1 MESDRVKVAI
11 KDQLAKFDVLSKQ
24 IERAKAASSMD
35 PGEPGRMKAEVDELR
50 GKTTILKAT
59 LSTEERATYNMLSE
73 NLPNLSKRL
82 DKQNAKVA
90 RIKDDI
96 SDLENKIN
104 ALMNRMEEI
113 EQLKQVAQQ
122 LASYHESYK
131 QCFTNLMNLR
141 NRFPQAYEAAEQ
153 ESGIYF
159 LTTPKAG

>member
-24 IERAKAASSMD
+24 IERAKAASNMD
-35 PGEPGRMKAEVDELR
+35 PGEPGRLKSEVDGLR
-50 GKTTILKAT
+50 AKTAILKGT
-59 LSTEERATYNMLSE
+59 LSAEERTTYNMLSE

-90 RIKDDI
+90 RTKDDI
-96 SDLENKIN
+96 SALENKIN
-104 ALMNRMEEI
+104 ALMNRMQEI
-113 EQLKQVAQQ
+113 EQLNQVSQQ
-122 LASYHESYK
+122 MASYQESYK

-141 NRFPQAYEAAEQ
+141 NRFPKAYEEAEQ

-159 LTTPKAG
+159 LTTPKPV